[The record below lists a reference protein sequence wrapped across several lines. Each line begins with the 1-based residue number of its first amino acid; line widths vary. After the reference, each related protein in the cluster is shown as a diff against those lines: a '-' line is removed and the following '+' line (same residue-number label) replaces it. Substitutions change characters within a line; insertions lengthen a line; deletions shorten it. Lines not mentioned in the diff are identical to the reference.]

1 MSKWEEDRAGIA
13 AWRSRG
19 FETRIAY
26 CLANAGIA
34 TEQQVR
40 AASDQHL
47 LSLPNFGKTS
57 LAKLRA
63 LYPADHPKPNWPAIY
78 LAQALED
85 CGVVIS
91 WATAAD
97 VLAQMHRKLGEHQRD
112 QRDSSK

>member
-1 MSKWEEDRAGIA
+1 MSKWEDDHPGIA
-13 AWRSRG
+13 AWRARG

-26 CLANAGIA
+26 CLTNAGID

-40 AASDQHL
+40 AASDQDL
-47 LSLPNFGKTS
+47 LALPNFSKTS
-57 LAKLRA
+57 LAKVRA
-63 LYPADHPKPNWPAIY
+63 LYPADNPTPNWPAIY

-97 VLAQMHRKLGEHQRD
+97 VLAQMHRKLGEHR
-112 QRDSSK
+112 RDSSK